1 MRFITGKSVT
11 DEKKATAA
19 LVKNLVPAFRPSYS
33 IVNGNRI
40 YDLVPDKIQLVKY
53 NGLVSGDMGEVTDE
67 PEEVEP

>member
-1 MRFITGKSVT
+1 M
-11 DEKKATAA
+11 
-19 LVKNLVPAFRPSYS
+19 VKNLVPAFRPSYS